1 MRPVQNIKT
10 FYNDSLILLR
20 NIEIITVLMQEAEDR
35 FVKGIGILVRDEMCA
50 RDDGE
55 LRIRDGARNKTG
67 MLVFYHV
74 VLAGKDKG
82 GTLDLCELRRL
93 HVWIIYH

>member
-20 NIEIITVLMQEAEDR
+20 NIEIFIVLMQEAEHSL
-35 FVKGIGILVRDEMCA
+35 VKGIGILVRDEMCA

-55 LRIRDGARNKTG
+55 LRIGDGACNKTG

-74 VLAGKDKG
+74 VIACKDKG
-82 GTLDLCELRRL
+82 WRL
-93 HVWIIYH
+93 YL